1 MAFQGASRMD
11 KQEQAIMGLPSN
23 PSKHIYWIVYNQDM
37 VWYTAKLIQKLR
49 GPEFSKHVTVV
60 AKGDPSKKRT
70 TGHVYFDPT
79 LMDLL
84 GNGG

>member
-1 MAFQGASRMD
+1 MAFQGASRMS
-11 KQEQAIMGLPSN
+11 KQEQAIRGLPAN

-37 VWYTAKLIQKLR
+37 VEYTSKLIEELR
-49 GPEFSKHVTVV
+49 GADFSKHVTVV
-60 AKGDPSKKRT
+60 PKGGSSNKRS

-79 LMDLL
+79 LLDLI